1 MKIKDGFILRDV
13 AGQTIVVAVGKRSK
27 SFNRII
33 KLNPT
38 GKFIWEKLSSDIEID
53 ELVASLVAEY
63 DIDEATASSDADK
76 FVETLK
82 GADILEC

>member
-33 KLNPT
+33 KLNTT

>member
-38 GKFIWEKLSSDIEID
+38 GKFIWEKLSSDIERD

>member
-1 MKIKDGFILRDV
+1 MKIKEGFILRDV
-13 AGQTIVVAVGKRSK
+13 AGQTIVVAVGKMSK
-27 SFNRII
+27 NFNRII
-33 KLNPT
+33 KLNST
-38 GKFIWEKLSSDIEID
+38 GKFIWEKLSSDIERD

-63 DIDEATASSDADK
+63 DIAEATASSDADK

>member
-1 MKIKDGFILRDV
+1 M
-13 AGQTIVVAVGKRSK
+13 SK
-27 SFNRII
+27 NFNRII
-33 KLNPT
+33 KLNST
-38 GKFIWEKLSSDIEID
+38 GKFIWEKLSSDIERD

-76 FVETLK
+76 FIEALK